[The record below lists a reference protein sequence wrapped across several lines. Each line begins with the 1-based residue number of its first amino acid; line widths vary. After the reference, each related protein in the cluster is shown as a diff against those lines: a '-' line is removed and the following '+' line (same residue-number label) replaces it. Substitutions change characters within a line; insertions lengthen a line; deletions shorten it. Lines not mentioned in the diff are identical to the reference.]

1 MITDT
6 NIAVFLKK
14 IGYKEIG
21 ENVFHLLR
29 PQCDV
34 YVKITRKKIIFQNAD
49 SPDEVLFN
57 KRLDETLWKKFARD
71 LLIHSFAQSNRLLLD
86 RIDSLENVYRA
97 I

>member
-1 MITDT
+1 MIIDT
-6 NIAVFLKK
+6 NVAVFLKK
-14 IGYKEIG
+14 IDYEEIG
-21 ENVFHLLR
+21 KNVFHLSK

-57 KRLDETLWKKFARD
+57 KRLDETLWKQFARD
-71 LLIHSFAQSNRLLLD
+71 LLMYSFAYSSHLLLD
-86 RIDSLENVYRA
+86 RIDSLENIYRA